1 MKTDQSTKRTTLK
14 VKLNEVL
21 TIAIPQKK
29 LDCECETSN
38 GHQNKCVRIK
48 IELNLNFYGRHFYP
62 KQFTGKGSCLRT
74 STGGS
79 SFHTGDLNP
88 GLPH

>member
-38 GHQNKCVRIK
+38 GHQNKCMRIK
-48 IELNLNFYGRHFYP
+48 IESNLNFMADTFIQSNLQVR
-62 KQFTGKGSCLRT
+62 
-74 STGGS
+74 
-79 SFHTGDLNP
+79 
-88 GLPH
+88 GLA